1 MLHSLAGVRVRV
13 GELIRL
19 MADGAQ
25 GGQAYNAN
33 RAISKTPMLDRKNIF
48 KVLLIVVALAAIVM
62 LIQAS

>member
-1 MLHSLAGVRVRV
+1 M
-13 GELIRL
+13 IRL